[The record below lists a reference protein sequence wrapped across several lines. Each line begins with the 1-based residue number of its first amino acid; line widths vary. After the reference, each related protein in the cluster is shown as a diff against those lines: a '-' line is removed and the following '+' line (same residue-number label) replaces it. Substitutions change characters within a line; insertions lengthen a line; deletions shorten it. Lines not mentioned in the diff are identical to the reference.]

1 MSDDRLGALRL
12 VFITPGRMCPEET
25 LSLIGQVLEG
35 GVTTVL
41 LREPQLPVEQLAVLA
56 EKTVEACQAWKARTL
71 VSRDV
76 DLAHACGAD
85 GVHLGWDSPSV
96 DEARKRMPGG
106 LVGRSAHW
114 PIQADDQLAD
124 YVTLSPFRATWES
137 RPRPLLESHQIHSAL
152 SLDGLGPVIALGG
165 LTAADIPDLP
175 DGLSGV
181 AVVRALAEAV
191 DPRVAAAV
199 FRSALDTYLDFGQ
212 GAEASHGI
220 R

>member
-12 VFITPGRMCPEET
+12 VFITPGRMSPDQT

-35 GVTTVL
+35 GVTTIL
-41 LREPQLPVEQLAVLA
+41 LREPQLSAEQLAVLA
-56 EKTVEACQAWKARTL
+56 EKTVEACQAWRARTII
-71 VSRDV
+71 SRDV

-96 DEARKRMPGG
+96 DEVRKKMPGG

-114 PIQADDQLAD
+114 PIQEDDRLAD

-137 RPRPLLESHQIHSAL
+137 RPRPLLEADQIHSAL
-152 SLDGLGPVIALGG
+152 SFGGLGPVIALGG
-165 LTAADIPDLP
+165 LTAGDVPDLP
-175 DGLSGV
+175 NGLSGV
-181 AVVRALAEAV
+181 AAVRALADAT
-191 DPRVAAAV
+191 DPRGAAAV
-199 FRSALDTYLDFGQ
+199 FRSALDAYLDFGND
-212 GAEASHGI
+212 AEASHGI